1 LTGLVL
7 VLGPA
12 LVRGSAPVLVQE
24 SALVLVQESALALVQ
39 ESALALVQES
49 ALALGQEL
57 GPERTQSRHSNPNHS
72 SRYRF
77 RRKQRQTLRQS
88 KPNRSCT
95 CCRWRR

>member
-1 LTGLVL
+1 M
-7 VLGPA
+7 LG
-12 LVRGSAPVLVQE
+12 
-24 SALVLVQESALALVQ
+24 SALVLVLVLVQASALALVQ

-49 ALALGQEL
+49 ALVLVQGSALALVQESAL
-57 GPERTQSRHSNPNHS
+57 ALVQGLAPERIQSHHSILNRSN
-72 SRYRF
+72 RYRF